1 MYEDIAEI
9 IIEKL
14 KEPRIKVIETKIST
28 IVFSSI
34 SSRNDIISLL
44 EFLNSSD
51 IKFNF
56 IEVYIDDENTFTEL
70 NDDYELYSFILK
82 NRNELKEIVIYFSK

>member
-9 IIEKL
+9 IIEKI

-34 SSRNDIISLL
+34 SSRNDIISLI

-51 IKFNF
+51 IKFSF
-56 IEVYIDDENTFTEL
+56 IEVYINDESTFSELDDN
-70 NDDYELYSFILK
+70 YELHSFILK